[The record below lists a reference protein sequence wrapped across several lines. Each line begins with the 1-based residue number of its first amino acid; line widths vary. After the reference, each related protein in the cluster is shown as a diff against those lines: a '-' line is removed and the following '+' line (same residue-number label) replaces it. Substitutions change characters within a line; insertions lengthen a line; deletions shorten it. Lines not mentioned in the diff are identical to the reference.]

1 MSENDE
7 SVPVPVPAPETA
19 AEPRPAPRRWQTP
32 HIRSGQLFEANSLA
46 CDKVTGEMCLQGGD
60 PQS

>member
-7 SVPVPVPAPETA
+7 SVPVPAPETA
-19 AEPRPAPRRWQTP
+19 AEPRPAPRRWQPP

-46 CDKVTGEMCLQGGD
+46 CEKADATGGD
-60 PQS
+60 PCLMDPQS